1 MLKKTI
7 LSFSMAVQNIRS
19 NLFHTLLSVLG
30 IVIGVAALVA
40 ILSFIDGLEKYARDQ
55 ITNTTSLNTVMISTD
70 KFKNVGDIRIKK
82 DSFAC
87 LDYEKYTQLLNG
99 LQYVSKSAL
108 GTTRTPV
115 EIRVDT
121 RPEPVGAMM
130 QAVTAELGDNLEI
143 IAGRH
148 LTAEDISQRQNVAV
162 VNQYL
167 ARQALG
173 HDRYAE
179 LAGKTLYYKN
189 RALTVAG
196 IVKAPGDA
204 PAPEIYLPITL
215 LSEAELRQEPPT
227 CFVEANSVEHVE
239 DVKKAAESRIKSMF
253 PGNDGDFRI
262 LTNDFRVKQS
272 ARGFRLFRIIM
283 GLIVG
288 ISILVGGVGVM
299 NVLLIS
305 VKERTTEIGIRKA
318 VGAKRRD
325 IMRQFLAESIAI
337 STFGSFLGLL
347 VGVLATMVIVPV
359 INALTELSFQVVYT
373 WNTFFTISVVAI
385 LVGIVFGTYP
395 AMKAAKL
402 DPVEAIRRE

>member
-7 LSFSMAVQNIRS
+7 LSFSLAIGNIRS

-40 ILSFIDGLEKYARDQ
+40 MLSFIDGLEKYARDQ
-55 ITNTTSLNTVMISTD
+55 ITNTTSLNTVIVSTD
-70 KFKNVGDIRIKK
+70 KFKNVGEVRVKK

-87 LDYEKYTQLLNG
+87 LDFQKYTQLLDG
-99 LQYVSKSAL
+99 LQHISKAAL
-108 GTTRTPV
+108 STSRTPA
-115 EIRVDT
+115 EIRLDGKPDT
-121 RPEPVGAMM
+121 LGAIML
-130 QAVTAELGDNLEI
+130 AETDEI
-143 IAGRH
+143 GKTRELLAGRR
-148 LTAEDISQRQNVAV
+148 LTAEDVSKRQNVVV

-179 LAGKTLYYKN
+179 FSGKTLHYKD
-189 RALTVAG
+189 RILTVAG
-196 IVKAPGDA
+196 IVKSKSDVPT
-204 PAPEIYLPITL
+204 PEIYLPVTL
-215 LSEAELRQEPPT
+215 LSDAELRQDPPA
-227 CFVEANSVEHVE
+227 CFVEAVSVERVE
-239 DVKKAAESRIKSMF
+239 EVKKALGSRLNNIFSGKA
-253 PGNDGDFRI
+253 GDFSI
-262 LTNDFRVKQS
+262 ITNDFRVKQS

-305 VKERTTEIGIRKA
+305 VKERTSEIGIRKA

-325 IMRQFLAESIAI
+325 IMRQFLAESVTI
-337 STFGSFLGLL
+337 SVFGSLLGLAL
-347 VGVLATMVIVPV
+347 GVLATMVIVPV
-359 INALTELSFQVVYT
+359 INAFTEISFQVVYT
-373 WNTFFTISVVAI
+373 WNTFITISVIAV
-385 LVGIVFGTYP
+385 LVGVVFGTYP
-395 AMKAAKL
+395 AIKAARL

>member
-7 LSFSMAVQNIRS
+7 LSFSMAIQNIRS

-70 KFKNVGDIRIKK
+70 RFKNVGDIRIKK

-87 LDYEKYTQLLNG
+87 LDYEKYTQLLDG
-99 LQYVSKSAL
+99 LQYVSKAAL
-108 GTTRTPV
+108 GTTRAPV
-115 EIRVDT
+115 EIRGDSG
-121 RPEPVGAMM
+121 PVGAMM

-148 LTAEDISQRQNVAV
+148 LTAEDISQRQNMAV

-167 ARQALG
+167 ARQVLG

-179 LAGKTLYYKN
+179 LAGKTLYYKD

-196 IVKAPGDA
+196 IVKSSGDA
-204 PAPEIYLPITL
+204 PAPEIYLPVTL

-253 PGNDGDFRI
+253 PGNDGDFKI

-347 VGVLATMVIVPV
+347 FGVLATMVIVPV